1 MKLLNSLQQ
10 PQHSSTQIMSSALRT
25 KCQGRFLFKTL
36 LMPPHIMSSSA
47 PHLLRP
53 YTVYSPCAS
62 CWPAAG
68 SAPMVGAPFGGNQVE
83 NRSPTSC
90 SLLLINTGEFQQILV
105 KYSTPDRRPEAWW
118 MPLCS
123 VSARTMA
130 FSSLCYLIYGCK
142 EKLSRNMVKSGQN
155 IKNHNNIQA
164 TSFP

>member
-1 MKLLNSLQQ
+1 
-10 PQHSSTQIMSSALRT
+10 MSSAPET
-25 KCQGRFLFKTL
+25 KCQGHFLSKTL
-36 LMPPHIMSSSA
+36 LIPPQIMSSSA

-53 YTVYSPCAS
+53 YTVYSPCTS

-68 SAPMVGAPFGGNQVE
+68 STPVDGAPFGGNQVE
-83 NRSPTSC
+83 NQSPTSC
-90 SLLLINTGEFQQILV
+90 SLLLINTSEFQQILV

-142 EKLSRNMVKSGQN
+142 EKLSRNMVKSGRN
-155 IKNHNNIQA
+155 SKDRNNIQA
-164 TSFP
+164 TSLF